1 MAAQRSI
8 SIAAQITSRITTIF
22 QCFFAKRF
30 VGIVPACSYSMTFGK
45 CNKDVR
51 VSVN

>member
-1 MAAQRSI
+1 MAAQRRG
-8 SIAAQITSRITTIF
+8 SIAAQITSRITTIL

-30 VGIVPACSYSMTFGK
+30 AGIVLSCSYAMTFGK